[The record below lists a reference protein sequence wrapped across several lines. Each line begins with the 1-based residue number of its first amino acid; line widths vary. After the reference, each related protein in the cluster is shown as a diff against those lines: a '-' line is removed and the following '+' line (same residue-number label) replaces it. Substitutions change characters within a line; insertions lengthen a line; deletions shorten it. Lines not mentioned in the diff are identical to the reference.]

1 MYTKNS
7 NEITILI
14 HSKDLEIIFQS
25 KSILEYFY
33 DLLQETPY
41 QKMTHNTD
49 AVIVHISQSC
59 VKEDNKNVTPDMQT
73 KYISRYD
80 QKFH

>member
-14 HSKDLEIIFQS
+14 HSKDMEII
-25 KSILEYFY
+25 ILEYFN
-33 DLLQETPY
+33 DLLQENPHW
-41 QKMTHNTD
+41 KITHNTD

-59 VKEDNKNVTPDMQT
+59 VKEDNKNVTPDM
-73 KYISRYD
+73 
-80 QKFH
+80 